1 MSISLKGSTRSI
13 TEFFDYSINSILYQ
27 RAVYPPEDFHVVKKY
42 DLNLMVTHDEEL
54 KLYIRKILL
63 QVHRWLLGGKCN
75 RLVLCIVKKTTG
87 DVVEKWEFLV
97 ESTTAPKNGSS
108 TEQLITPETVPIEE
122 TQKQIRALIR
132 QITASV
138 TFLPELSSYNTE
150 EDLNSDDDY
159 DDGDDDDEALYTFN
173 VLAYTQANA
182 KVPLEWGD
190 SDSKEVA
197 NGESVKFK
205 DVHTTDYKVG
215 AQVTYKF

>member
-97 ESTTAPKNGSS
+97 EPTTVPNNDSQMQVNGN
-108 TEQLITPETVPIEE
+108 TIAPETVSIEE

-150 EDLNSDDDY
+150 EDINSDE
-159 DDGDDDDEALYTFN
+159 DDDEETLYTFN
-173 VLAYTQANA
+173 VLAYTQADA

-190 SDSKEVA
+190 SDSKEVV

-215 AQVTYKF
+215 AQVTYRF